1 MTEIDC
7 PMDARGGCRG
17 AKQEQE
23 ESETE
28 PVKRTG
34 DESFRSC
41 KVMERFLGETDLN

>member
-23 ESETE
+23 ESEIE
-28 PVKRTG
+28 PLKRT
-34 DESFRSC
+34 
-41 KVMERFLGETDLN
+41 ETNPFVHAK